1 MSLPSFPVLE
11 QLYNLDR
18 SSSGFHDQLTNVLYG
33 EEYRQCVPNLLGDS
47 LIWLVEYL
55 NNVRYRAT
63 LSHSPLKPS

>member
-11 QLYNLDR
+11 QLHNLNR

-33 EEYRQCVPNLLGDS
+33 EEYRQCVPNLQGDN
-47 LIWLVEYL
+47 LMWLVEYL